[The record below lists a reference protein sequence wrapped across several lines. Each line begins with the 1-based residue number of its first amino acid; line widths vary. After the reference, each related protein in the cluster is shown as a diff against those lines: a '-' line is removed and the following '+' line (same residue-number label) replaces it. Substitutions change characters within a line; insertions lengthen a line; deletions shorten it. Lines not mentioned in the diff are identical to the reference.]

1 MIFINKLITMR
12 KFGFFAL
19 NDKDMEIINSGYFK
33 DEQEAFE
40 IFALVKKLSIWDFAT
55 IYGIIELS

>member
-1 MIFINKLITMR
+1 MR